1 MSRMGRKRKVT
12 VTLPKIGGEGRLE
25 PVPVQVA
32 DPYSPSQQTVAVKNI
47 RVNPLDWMY
56 HRGRID
62 DAQFAAGNRF
72 RSYYEQGEIGASGA
86 IDYSRTKVDG
96 GKLQEPLTEA
106 VYAAR
111 RSLAMARQATG
122 SVGYALL
129 VAVVGEGINVG
140 QIGRLRPSLC
150 HGLRGERAEGY
161 VSGRLREALDALV
174 AQWGLVAV
182 GQARCRVRSA
192 RDLAVSGP
200 TAEWEVGYDPHKGA
214 TLVEMSRRPVRVSP
228 PPRKKKVGKTPS
240 DA

>member
-1 MSRMGRKRKVT
+1 MSRMGRKRKVP

-25 PVPVQVA
+25 TAPVQVA
-32 DPYSPSQQTVAVKNI
+32 DPYSPSQQAVVVKNI

-111 RSLAMARQATG
+111 RALGMARGATG
-122 SVGYALL
+122 EAGYALL
-129 VAVVGEGINVG
+129 VAVVGEGVNVG
-140 QIGRLRPSLC
+140 HIARLRPSLC

-174 AQWGLVAV
+174 AQWGLIAV
-182 GQARCRVRSA
+182 GQARRRVRAA
-192 RDLAVSGP
+192 RDLSVTGP
-200 TAEWEVGYDPHKGA
+200 QAEWEVGFDPQKGA
-214 TLVEMSRRPVRVSP
+214 TLVELARRPVRTP
-228 PPRKKKVGKTPS
+228 PPVKKKKMGKAPS
-240 DA
+240 PD